1 MWGSRGYKLQLWPSL
16 TPSSL
21 GTKARLGQVWG
32 GWVEGVPV
40 HGRKVKT
47 KSYTDESV
55 SPMPI
60 AKTEKPRHRERK
72 AVPQSHVLSLRESHP
87 QNLDFLLP
95 N

>member
-1 MWGSRGYKLQLWPSL
+1 MGLKGLQTAALAFLNPFLS
-16 TPSSL
+16 
-21 GTKARLGQVWG
+21 GHKGQIRSGLG